1 MRTFSR
7 RSLLA
12 ALVSV
17 AILPGHS
24 QAQEETLKIVYPFP
38 AGGSGDAVAR
48 ILADHLHKSLGRNV
62 VVENRTG
69 AGGRIGA
76 QAVKQAAPNGSVLL
90 FGASGQFTVQ
100 PQFSPDLGY
109 DPFADFL
116 PVSQV
121 VRSGLALAVSPE
133 VPARSIGELAAWLKA
148 NPDRA
153 IFGSPG
159 AGTAAHFAGVEL
171 GHLFGV
177 PLRHLPYKGTPAALP
192 DLITG
197 RVPLY
202 FAVSAELGEQHKAG
216 AIRILATSDEQR
228 SPALPDVPTFR
239 ESGFDFVAPTWFA
252 LFAPAGTPQ
261 EATSRF
267 ETEIM
272 AAIRVPE
279 IRAKIEALGFQPV
292 GSTADELARSQ
303 RQEFARWAEVVKS
316 SGFKPD

>member
-1 MRTFSR
+1 MRIFSR
-7 RSLLA
+7 CRLLA

-17 AILPGHS
+17 AILPGPGR
-24 QAQEETLKIVYPFP
+24 AQEEALKIVYSFP
-38 AGGSGDAVAR
+38 AGGAGDAIAR

-76 QAVKQAAPNGSVLL
+76 QAVKQAAANGSMLL

-100 PQFSPDLGY
+100 PHFSPDLGY

-159 AGTAAHFAGVEL
+159 AGTSAHFAGVEL
-171 GHLFGV
+171 GRLLGISLH
-177 PLRHLPYKGTPAALP
+177 HLPYKGTPAAFAGP
-192 DLITG
+192 DDRTG
-197 RVPLY
+197 AALFRGERRTRRAAQGRHDPDTGNQRRA
-202 FAVSAELGEQHKAG
+202 AVGGAARCAHLQGKRLRFGGANVVR
-216 AIRILATSDEQR
+216 AIRTGGHAPRGDLA
-228 SPALPDVPTFR
+228 L
-239 ESGFDFVAPTWFA
+239 
-252 LFAPAGTPQ
+252 
-261 EATSRF
+261 
-267 ETEIM
+267 
-272 AAIRVPE
+272 
-279 IRAKIEALGFQPV
+279 
-292 GSTADELARSQ
+292 
-303 RQEFARWAEVVKS
+303 
-316 SGFKPD
+316 